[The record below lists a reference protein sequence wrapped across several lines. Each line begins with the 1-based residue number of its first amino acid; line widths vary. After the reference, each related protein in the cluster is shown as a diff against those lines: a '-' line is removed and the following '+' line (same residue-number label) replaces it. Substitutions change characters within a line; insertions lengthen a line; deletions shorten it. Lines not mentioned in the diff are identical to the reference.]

1 MVALIA
7 YIEVNTLKVGSFA
20 LEFINQ
26 TLCLQ
31 ALFLMG

>member
-1 MVALIA
+1 MVAVIA
-7 YIEVNTLKVGSFA
+7 YIEVNTLKDGSFA

-26 TLCLQ
+26 TVLQ